1 MLVNLLKSAWKWHN
15 LKAFWPIFKNFES
28 TDLGVSPLLRCTVI
42 GNHRSAKA
50 KNAIYIYHYIN
61 RAHEKEHTVICISF
75 MIHCGI
81 KTFVVWLLYIPYRKV
96 QKCCSEVFQET
107 ICYPELWHDIFV
119 KQLLFYKL
127 KRINK
132 RNFNTLNR
140 TWEPF
145 FVRPGGLRERDEGNT
160 TVSAEK

>member
-1 MLVNLLKSAWKWHN
+1 MVVMTYHIGKYKSVAQR
-15 LKAFWPIFKNFES
+15 FFKKQY
-28 TDLGVSPLLRCTVI
+28 VI
-42 GNHRSAKA
+42 PSYA
-50 KNAIYIYHYIN
+50 
-61 RAHEKEHTVICISF
+61 
-75 MIHCGI
+75 
-81 KTFVVWLLYIPYRKV
+81 
-96 QKCCSEVFQET
+96 
-107 ICYPELWHDIFV
+107 HDIID